1 MPLLRR
7 CWYLIRYSQ
16 VSAFSPLRANADS
29 MLAVKGALAIKTS
42 RLAYEVVSAFG
53 SGMTSR
59 PIKQLQADIF
69 SRGSSSIAA
78 CAFIFS

>member
-7 CWYLIRYSQ
+7 CWYLIHYSQ

-42 RLAYEVVSAFG
+42 RLA
-53 SGMTSR
+53 
-59 PIKQLQADIF
+59 
-69 SRGSSSIAA
+69 
-78 CAFIFS
+78 C